1 MKQYNS
7 IKSYLESEHLTKDEV
22 KNTVFDAALANAME
36 QTPGRMEA
44 IAECLCLFKEILEN
58 VE

>member
-1 MKQYNS
+1 MKQYNT
-7 IKSYLESEHLTKDEV
+7 IKSYLESEHLSRDEV

-36 QTPGRMEA
+36 QSPGRMEA
-44 IAECLCLFKEILEN
+44 IAECLSLFKEILEN